1 MDMLQELIQYKER
14 MKFKDSEYL
23 FATEDGHPPTVDLVR
38 QAVQRI
44 GKKTT
49 IKKHL
54 YTYIFR
60 HTHISMLAEV
70 GVSLPEIMKRV
81 GHKNETTTMQI
92 YLHVTKKMRESTM
105 SKMNNLF
112 GELMQSERDL
122 E

>member
-1 MDMLQELIQYKER
+1 MDMLQVLIQYKER

-54 YTYIFR
+54 YTYILR
-60 HTHISMLAEV
+60 HTHISMLAEA

-81 GHKNETTTMQI
+81 GHKNETITTQI